1 MSTFHKLCL
10 AALLMAAGTPCP
22 LRATDASDASPAMK
36 TETESANRESVRA
49 AFQAW
54 AEGTGVPFALLA
66 DDAQWT
72 IVGRS
77 LASRTYPDKAAFMH
91 EVIHPFN
98 ARMAKPLCPTVRQL
112 YADGD
117 TVIVFFDAQ
126 GTALDGK
133 PYVNTYTWIM
143 EMRAGRALRVWAF
156 FDAIEFNELWTRVKP
171 ANPPP

>member
-1 MSTFHKLCL
+1 MSIFRTLCL
-10 AALLMAAGTPCP
+10 AALLLAAGTPFP
-22 LRATDASDASPAMK
+22 LRAGDSSDASAAMK

-54 AEGTGVPFALLA
+54 AEGTGGPFALLA

-77 LASRTYPDKAAFMH
+77 LASRTYSDKAAFMS

-98 ARMAKPLCPTVRQL
+98 ARMAKPLRPTVRKL
-112 YADGD
+112 VADGD

-143 EMRAGRALRVWAF
+143 EMRDGRALRVWAF

-171 ANPPP
+171 AGPPP

>member
-1 MSTFHKLCL
+1 MLTATRTLCL
-10 AALLMAAGTPCP
+10 AAVLLAASTPP
-22 LRATDASDASPAMK
+22 SLLANDASASM
-36 TETESANRESVRA
+36 TREIESSNKERVRT

-54 AEGTGVPFALLA
+54 SDGTGGPFALLT

-77 LASRTYPDKAAFMH
+77 LASRTYPDKAAFMS

-98 ARMAKPLCPTVRQL
+98 ARMAKPLRPTMRKLV
-112 YADGD
+112 ADGD

-143 EMRAGRALRVWAF
+143 EMRDGRAVRVWAF

-171 ANPPP
+171 AGPAP

>member
-1 MSTFHKLCL
+1 MLTVTRTLCL
-10 AALLMAAGTPCP
+10 AAVVLAAGTSLP
-22 LRATDASDASPAMK
+22 LPAHEASAPM
-36 TETESANRESVRA
+36 TLEIESSNKERVRT

-54 AEGTGVPFALLA
+54 SDGTGGPFALLA

-77 LASRTYPDKAAFMH
+77 LASRTYPDKAAFMN

-98 ARMAKPLCPTVRQL
+98 ARMAEPLRPTVRHL

-117 TVIVFFDAQ
+117 TVIVFFDAR

-133 PYVNTYTWIM
+133 PYINTYTWIL
-143 EMRAGRALRVWAF
+143 EMRDARVVRVWAF

-171 ANPPP
+171 ASPAP